1 MLRFTLFRSSLYS
14 GVPTI
19 FFPML
24 WFEES
29 AKITPELVQSL
40 KMLLALPV
48 VGMYCSIGALLLGL
62 FIVAFVGALKI
73 VAKVEWTMLRSW
85 KG

>member
-1 MLRFTLFRSSLYS
+1 M
-14 GVPTI
+14 PTI
-19 FFPML
+19 FFPVL

-29 AKITPELVQSL
+29 IQITPELAQPL

-48 VGMYCSIGALLLGL
+48 FGMYCSIGALVLGL
-62 FIVAFVGALKI
+62 FIVTVVGALKV
-73 VAKVEWTMLRSW
+73 VARVQWGMFRSW

>member
-1 MLRFTLFRSSLYS
+1 MF
-14 GVPTI
+14 
-19 FFPML
+19 

-29 AKITPELVQSL
+29 VKITPELVQSL

-48 VGMYCSIGALLLGL
+48 VGMYCSIGAVLLGL
-62 FIVAFVGALKI
+62 FIVAFIGALKV
-73 VAKVEWTMLRSW
+73 VARVQWSMFQSW

>member
-1 MLRFTLFRSSLYS
+1 MF
-14 GVPTI
+14 
-19 FFPML
+19 

-29 AKITPELVQSL
+29 VKITPELAQSL

-62 FIVAFVGALKI
+62 FIVVYVVALKV
-73 VAKVEWTMLRSW
+73 VARVQWSMFRSW

>member
-1 MLRFTLFRSSLYS
+1 
-14 GVPTI
+14 
-19 FFPML
+19 ML

>member
-1 MLRFTLFRSSLYS
+1 
-14 GVPTI
+14 VPTI
-19 FFPML
+19 FFPVL

-29 AKITPELVQSL
+29 VKITPELAQSL

-62 FIVAFVGALKI
+62 FIVAFVGAFKF
-73 VAKVEWTMLRSW
+73 VARVQWGMFRSR